1 MYEFIKDN
9 VVSSQS
15 QNMPI
20 NITTVSFIADGEQT
34 NFSVGTNIGT
44 LFSVSMNGIGQIR
57 DLSFTFINFTS
68 TITFIEP
75 PIKNSVITVQFY
87 KGTNSVILDNKGK
100 LLQFEK
106 EEFIYT
112 SSRVFNLSNSIN
124 SLITVE
130 TNGLA
135 EEDSIGFEI
144 TGDKEITYNN
154 DSNPIMGSKIS
165 ISYLY

>member
-20 NITTVSFIADGEQT
+20 NITTVSFVADGTQT

-44 LFSVSMNGIGQIR
+44 LFSVSMNGVGQIR
-57 DLSFTFINFTS
+57 DLNFTFINFTS
-68 TITFIEP
+68 TITFLVP

-106 EEFIYT
+106 EEFIYS

-135 EEDSIGFEI
+135 EEDSIGFDI
-144 TGDKEITYNN
+144 TGDKEITYIN
-154 DSNPIMGSKIS
+154 NPIVGSKIS

>member
-20 NITTVSFIADGEQT
+20 NITTVSFVADGTQT

-44 LFSVSMNGIGQIR
+44 LFSVSMNGVGQIR
-57 DLSFTFINFTS
+57 DLNFTFINFTS
-68 TITFIEP
+68 TITFLVP

-106 EEFIYT
+106 EEFIYST
-112 SSRVFNLSNSIN
+112 STVFNLSNFIN

-135 EEDSIGFEI
+135 EEDSIGFDI
-144 TGDKEITYNN
+144 TGDKEITYIN
-154 DSNPIMGSKIS
+154 NPIVGSKIS

>member
-20 NITTVSFIADGEQT
+20 NITTVSFVADGTKT

-44 LFSVSMNGIGQIR
+44 LFSVSINGIGQIR

-75 PIKNSVITVQFY
+75 PLNNSIITVQFY
-87 KGTNSVILDNKGK
+87 KGINSVILDNKGK
-100 LLQFEK
+100 LLQYEK
-106 EEFIYT
+106 EEFIYST
-112 SSRVFNLSNSIN
+112 STVFNLSNYIN

-135 EEDSIGFEI
+135 EEESVGFDI
-144 TGDKEITYNN
+144 TGDDEITYLT
-154 DSNPIMGSKIS
+154 NPKVGSKIS

>member
-20 NITTVSFIADGEQT
+20 NITTVSFVADGTQT

-44 LFSVSMNGIGQIR
+44 LFSVSMNGVGQIK
-57 DLSFTFINFTS
+57 DLNFTFINFTS
-68 TITFIEP
+68 TITFLVP

-106 EEFIYT
+106 EEFIYST
-112 SSRVFNLSNSIN
+112 STVFNLSNFIN

-135 EEDSIGFEI
+135 EEESVGFDI
-144 TGDKEITYNN
+144 TGDDEITYL
-154 DSNPIMGSKIS
+154 SNPKVGSKIS

>member
-20 NITTVSFIADGEQT
+20 NITTVSFIADGTQT

-75 PIKNSVITVQFY
+75 PLNNSIITVQFY
-87 KGTNSVILDNKGK
+87 KGINSVILDNKGK

-106 EEFIYT
+106 EEFIYST
-112 SSRVFNLSNSIN
+112 STVFNLSNFIN

-135 EEDSIGFEI
+135 EEESVGFDI
-144 TGDKEITYNN
+144 TGDDEITYL
-154 DSNPIMGSKIS
+154 SNPKVGSKIS

>member
-20 NITTVSFIADGEQT
+20 NITTVSFISDGTQT

-75 PIKNSVITVQFY
+75 PLNNSIITVQFY
-87 KGTNSVILDNKGK
+87 KGINSVILDNKGK

-106 EEFIYT
+106 EEFIYST
-112 SSRVFNLSNSIN
+112 STVFNLSNYIN

-135 EEDSIGFEI
+135 EEESVGFDI
-144 TGDKEITYNN
+144 TGDDEITYLT
-154 DSNPIMGSKIS
+154 NPKVGSKIS

>member
-20 NITTVSFIADGEQT
+20 NITTVSFIADGTQT

-57 DLSFTFINFTS
+57 DLNFTFINFTS
-68 TITFIEP
+68 TITFLVP

-135 EEDSIGFEI
+135 EEDSIGFDI
-144 TGDKEITYNN
+144 TGDKEITYIN
-154 DSNPIMGSKIS
+154 NPIVGSKIS

>member
-15 QNMPI
+15 QNLAV
-20 NITTVSFIADGEQT
+20 NITTVSFIADGTQT

-44 LFSVSMNGIGQIR
+44 LFSVSMNGIGQIK
-57 DLSFTFINFTS
+57 DLNFTFINFTS
-68 TITFIEP
+68 TITFLVP

-135 EEDSIGFEI
+135 EEDSIGFDI
-144 TGDKEITYNN
+144 TGDKEITYIN
-154 DSNPIMGSKIS
+154 NPIVGSKIS

>member
-20 NITTVSFIADGEQT
+20 NITTVSFIADGTQT

-57 DLSFTFINFTS
+57 DLNFTFINFTS
-68 TITFIEP
+68 TITFFTP

-87 KGTNSVILDNKGK
+87 KGINSVILDNKGK

-112 SSRVFNLSNSIN
+112 TSTVFNLINFIN

-135 EEDSIGFEI
+135 EEESVGFDI
-144 TGDKEITYNN
+144 TGDNEITYL
-154 DSNPIMGSKIS
+154 SNPKVGSKIS

>member
-20 NITTVSFIADGEQT
+20 NITTVSFVTDGTQT

-75 PIKNSVITVQFY
+75 PLNNSIITVQFY
-87 KGTNSVILDNKGK
+87 KGINSVILDNKGK
-100 LLQFEK
+100 LLQYEK
-106 EEFIYT
+106 EEFIYST
-112 SSRVFNLSNSIN
+112 SMVFNLSNYIN

-135 EEDSIGFEI
+135 EEESVGFDI
-144 TGDKEITYNN
+144 TGDDEITYLT
-154 DSNPIMGSKIS
+154 NPKVGSKIS

>member
-20 NITTVSFIADGEQT
+20 NIMTVSFIADGTQT

-75 PIKNSVITVQFY
+75 PINNSIITIQFY
-87 KGTNSVILDNKGK
+87 KGINSVILDNKGK

-106 EEFIYT
+106 QEFIYT
-112 SSRVFNLSNSIN
+112 ASRVFNLSNSIN

-135 EEDSIGFEI
+135 EEESVGFDI
-144 TGDKEITYNN
+144 TGDDEITYL
-154 DSNPIMGSKIS
+154 SNPKVGSKIS

>member
-20 NITTVSFIADGEQT
+20 NITTVSFVADGTQT

-75 PIKNSVITVQFY
+75 PLNNSIITVQFY
-87 KGTNSVILDNKGK
+87 KGINSVILDNKGK

-106 EEFIYT
+106 EEFIYST
-112 SSRVFNLSNSIN
+112 SMVFNLSNSIN

-135 EEDSIGFEI
+135 EEESVGFDI
-144 TGDKEITYNN
+144 TGDDEITYL
-154 DSNPIMGSKIS
+154 SNPKVGSKIS

>member
-1 MYEFIKDN
+1 MYEFIKDT

-20 NITTVSFIADGEQT
+20 NIMTVSFIVDGTQT

-57 DLSFTFINFTS
+57 DLNFTFINFTS
-68 TITFIEP
+68 TITFFTP
-75 PIKNSVITVQFY
+75 PINNSIITVQFY
-87 KGTNSVILDNKGK
+87 KGINSVILDNKGK

-106 EEFIYT
+106 QEFIYST
-112 SSRVFNLSNSIN
+112 STVFNLSNSIN

-135 EEDSIGFEI
+135 EEESVGFDI
-144 TGDKEITYNN
+144 TGDDEITYL
-154 DSNPIMGSKIS
+154 SNPKVGSKIS
-165 ISYLY
+165 ITYLY

>member
-9 VVSSQS
+9 IVSSQS

-20 NITTVSFIADGEQT
+20 NITTVSFVADGIQT

-57 DLSFTFINFTS
+57 DLNFTFINFTS
-68 TITFIEP
+68 TITFIEA
-75 PIKNSVITVQFY
+75 PIKNSIITVQFY
-87 KGTNSVILDNKGK
+87 KGINSVILDNKGK

-106 EEFIYT
+106 QEFIYT
-112 SSRVFNLSNSIN
+112 ASRVFNLSNYIN

-135 EEDSIGFEI
+135 EEESVGFDI
-144 TGDKEITYNN
+144 TGDDEITYLT
-154 DSNPIMGSKIS
+154 NPKVGSKIS

>member
-15 QNMPI
+15 QKMPI
-20 NITTVSFIADGEQT
+20 NITTVSFVADGTQT

-44 LFSVSMNGIGQIR
+44 LFSVSINGIGQIK

-75 PIKNSVITVQFY
+75 PLNNSIITVQFY
-87 KGTNSVILDNKGK
+87 KGINSVILDNKGK
-100 LLQFEK
+100 LLQYEK
-106 EEFIYT
+106 EEFIYST
-112 SSRVFNLSNSIN
+112 STVFNLSNYIN

-135 EEDSIGFEI
+135 EEESVGFDI
-144 TGDKEITYNN
+144 TGDDEITYL
-154 DSNPIMGSKIS
+154 SNPKVGSKIS

>member
-20 NITTVSFIADGEQT
+20 NITTVSFVADGTQT

-75 PIKNSVITVQFY
+75 PLNNSIITVQFY
-87 KGTNSVILDNKGK
+87 KGINSVILDNKGK

-106 EEFIYT
+106 EEFIYST
-112 SSRVFNLSNSIN
+112 SMVFNLSNSIN

-135 EEDSIGFEI
+135 EEESVGFDI
-144 TGDKEITYNN
+144 TGDDEITYLT
-154 DSNPIMGSKIS
+154 NPKVGSKIS

>member
-20 NITTVSFIADGEQT
+20 NITTVSFIADGTQT

-44 LFSVSMNGIGQIR
+44 LFSVSINGIGQIR

-75 PIKNSVITVQFY
+75 PLNNSIITVQFY
-87 KGTNSVILDNKGK
+87 KGINSVILDNKGK

-106 EEFIYT
+106 EEFIYST
-112 SSRVFNLSNSIN
+112 SMVFNLSNSIN

-135 EEDSIGFEI
+135 EEESVGFDI
-144 TGDKEITYNN
+144 TGDDEITYL
-154 DSNPIMGSKIS
+154 SNPKVGSKIS

>member
-20 NITTVSFIADGEQT
+20 NITTVSFIADGTQT

-75 PIKNSVITVQFY
+75 PLNNSIITVQFY
-87 KGTNSVILDNKGK
+87 KGINSVILDNKGK

-106 EEFIYT
+106 EEFIYST
-112 SSRVFNLSNSIN
+112 STVFNLSNSIN

-135 EEDSIGFEI
+135 EEDSIGFDI
-144 TGDKEITYNN
+144 TGDKEITYIN
-154 DSNPIMGSKIS
+154 NPIVGSKIS

>member
-20 NITTVSFIADGEQT
+20 NITTVSFVADGTQT

-44 LFSVSMNGIGQIR
+44 LFSVSMNGVGQIR
-57 DLSFTFINFTS
+57 DLNFTFINFTS
-68 TITFIEP
+68 TITFLVP

-154 DSNPIMGSKIS
+154 NPIVGSKIS

>member
-1 MYEFIKDN
+1 
-9 VVSSQS
+9 
-15 QNMPI
+15 MPI
-20 NITTVSFIADGEQT
+20 NITTVSFVADGTQT

-44 LFSVSMNGIGQIR
+44 LFSVSINGIGQIK

-75 PIKNSVITVQFY
+75 PLNNSIITVQFY
-87 KGTNSVILDNKGK
+87 KGINSVILDNKGK
-100 LLQFEK
+100 LLQYEK
-106 EEFIYT
+106 EEFIYST
-112 SSRVFNLSNSIN
+112 STVFNLSNYIN

-135 EEDSIGFEI
+135 EEESVGFDI
-144 TGDKEITYNN
+144 TGDDEITYL
-154 DSNPIMGSKIS
+154 SNPKVGSKIS

>member
-20 NITTVSFIADGEQT
+20 NITTVSFVADGTQT

-44 LFSVSMNGIGQIR
+44 LFSVSMNGIGQIK

-75 PIKNSVITVQFY
+75 PLNNSIITVQFY
-87 KGTNSVILDNKGK
+87 KGINSVILDNKGK
-100 LLQFEK
+100 LLQYEK
-106 EEFIYT
+106 EEFIYST
-112 SSRVFNLSNSIN
+112 STVFNLSNYIN

-135 EEDSIGFEI
+135 EEESVGFEI
-144 TGDKEITYNN
+144 TGDDEITYL
-154 DSNPIMGSKIS
+154 SNPKVGSKIS

>member
-20 NITTVSFIADGEQT
+20 NITTVSFISDGTQT

-44 LFSVSMNGIGQIR
+44 LFSVSINGIGQIK

-75 PIKNSVITVQFY
+75 PLNNSIITVQFY
-87 KGTNSVILDNKGK
+87 KGINSVILDNKGK
-100 LLQFEK
+100 LLQYEK
-106 EEFIYT
+106 EEFIYST
-112 SSRVFNLSNSIN
+112 STVFNLSNYIN

-135 EEDSIGFEI
+135 EEESVGFDI
-144 TGDKEITYNN
+144 TGDDEITYL
-154 DSNPIMGSKIS
+154 SNPKVGSKIS

>member
-20 NITTVSFIADGEQT
+20 NITTVSFIADGTQT

-44 LFSVSMNGIGQIR
+44 LFSVSINGIGQIR

-75 PIKNSVITVQFY
+75 PLNNSIITVQFY
-87 KGTNSVILDNKGK
+87 KGINSVILDNKGK

-106 EEFIYT
+106 EEFIYST
-112 SSRVFNLSNSIN
+112 STVFNLSNFIN

-135 EEDSIGFEI
+135 EEESVGFDI
-144 TGDKEITYNN
+144 TGDDEITYL
-154 DSNPIMGSKIS
+154 SNPKVGSKIS

>member
-15 QNMPI
+15 QNMLI
-20 NITTVSFIADGEQT
+20 NITTVSFVADGTQT
-34 NFSVGTNIGT
+34 NFSVGTNIGN

-75 PIKNSVITVQFY
+75 PLNNSIITVQFY
-87 KGTNSVILDNKGK
+87 KGINSVILDNKGK

-106 EEFIYT
+106 EEFIYST
-112 SSRVFNLSNSIN
+112 STVFNLSNYIN

-135 EEDSIGFEI
+135 
-144 TGDKEITYNN
+144 
-154 DSNPIMGSKIS
+154 
-165 ISYLY
+165 

>member
-20 NITTVSFIADGEQT
+20 NIMTVSFVADGTQT

-75 PIKNSVITVQFY
+75 PLNNSIITVQFY
-87 KGTNSVILDNKGK
+87 KGINSVILDNKGK

-106 EEFIYT
+106 EEFIYST
-112 SSRVFNLSNSIN
+112 LTVFNLSNFIN

-135 EEDSIGFEI
+135 EEESVGFDI
-144 TGDKEITYNN
+144 TGDDEITYL
-154 DSNPIMGSKIS
+154 SNPKVGSKIS

>member
-15 QNMPI
+15 QNLAV
-20 NITTVSFIADGEQT
+20 NITTVSFIADGTQT

-57 DLSFTFINFTS
+57 DLNFTFINFTS
-68 TITFIEP
+68 TITFFTP

-112 SSRVFNLSNSIN
+112 SSRVFNLNNSIN

-135 EEDSIGFEI
+135 EEDSIGFDI
-144 TGDKEITYNN
+144 TGDKEITYIN
-154 DSNPIMGSKIS
+154 NPIVGSKIS

>member
-20 NITTVSFIADGEQT
+20 NITTVSFVADGTQT

-68 TITFIEP
+68 TITFIEA
-75 PIKNSVITVQFY
+75 PIKNSIITVQFY
-87 KGTNSVILDNKGK
+87 KGINSVILDNKGK

-106 EEFIYT
+106 QEFIYT
-112 SSRVFNLSNSIN
+112 TSRVFNLNNSIN

-135 EEDSIGFEI
+135 EEESVGFDI
-144 TGDKEITYNN
+144 TGDDEITYL
-154 DSNPIMGSKIS
+154 SNPKVGSKIS

>member
-15 QNMPI
+15 QNMAL
-20 NITTVSFIADGEQT
+20 NITTVSFIADGTQT
-34 NFSVGTNIGT
+34 NFSVGTSIGT

-57 DLSFTFINFTS
+57 DLSFTHINFTS
-68 TITFIEP
+68 TITFFEP
-75 PIKNSVITVQFY
+75 PLKNSIITVQFY
-87 KGTNSVILDNKGK
+87 KGINSVILDNKGK

-112 SSRVFNLSNSIN
+112 TSRVFNLSNSIN

-135 EEDSIGFEI
+135 EEDSIGFDI
-144 TGDKEITYNN
+144 TGDKEITYMN
-154 DSNPIMGSKIS
+154 NPIVGSKIS

>member
-20 NITTVSFIADGEQT
+20 NIMTVSFVADGTQT

-75 PIKNSVITVQFY
+75 PINNSIITVQFY
-87 KGTNSVILDNKGK
+87 KGINSVILDNKGK

-106 EEFIYT
+106 EEFIYST
-112 SSRVFNLSNSIN
+112 LTVFNLSNFIN

-135 EEDSIGFEI
+135 EEESVGFDI
-144 TGDKEITYNN
+144 TGDDEITYL
-154 DSNPIMGSKIS
+154 SNPKVGSKIS

>member
-15 QNMPI
+15 QNIPI
-20 NITTVSFIADGEQT
+20 NITTVSFISDGTQT

-68 TITFIEP
+68 TITFIES
-75 PIKNSVITVQFY
+75 PIKNSIITVQFY
-87 KGTNSVILDNKGK
+87 KGINSVILDNKGK

-106 EEFIYT
+106 QEFIYT
-112 SSRVFNLSNSIN
+112 TSRVFNLSNSIN

-135 EEDSIGFEI
+135 EEESVGFDI
-144 TGDKEITYNN
+144 TGDDEITYL
-154 DSNPIMGSKIS
+154 SNPKVGSKIS

>member
-20 NITTVSFIADGEQT
+20 NITTVSFISDGTQT

-68 TITFIEP
+68 TITFIES
-75 PIKNSVITVQFY
+75 PIKNSIITVQFY
-87 KGTNSVILDNKGK
+87 KGINSVILDNKGK

-106 EEFIYT
+106 QEFIYT
-112 SSRVFNLSNSIN
+112 TSRVFNLSNSIN

-135 EEDSIGFEI
+135 EEESVGFDI
-144 TGDKEITYNN
+144 TGDDEITYL
-154 DSNPIMGSKIS
+154 SNPKVGSKIS

>member
-9 VVSSQS
+9 VVSIQS

-20 NITTVSFIADGEQT
+20 NITTVSFIADGTQT

-57 DLSFTFINFTS
+57 DLNFTFINFTS
-68 TITFIEP
+68 TITFLVP

-106 EEFIYT
+106 EEFIY
-112 SSRVFNLSNSIN
+112 SSSTVFNLSNFIN

-135 EEDSIGFEI
+135 EKESIGFDI
-144 TGDKEITYNN
+144 TGSKEITYL
-154 DSNPIMGSKIS
+154 SNPKVGSKIS

>member
-9 VVSSQS
+9 IVSSQS

-20 NITTVSFIADGEQT
+20 NITTVSFVADGIQT

-75 PIKNSVITVQFY
+75 PINNSIITIQFY
-87 KGTNSVILDNKGK
+87 KGINSVILDNKGK

-106 EEFIYT
+106 QEFIYT
-112 SSRVFNLSNSIN
+112 ASRVFNLSNSIN

-135 EEDSIGFEI
+135 EEESVGFDI
-144 TGDKEITYNN
+144 TGDDEITYL
-154 DSNPIMGSKIS
+154 SNPKVGSKIS

>member
-20 NITTVSFIADGEQT
+20 NITTVSFVADGTQT

-75 PIKNSVITVQFY
+75 PLNNSIITVQFY
-87 KGTNSVILDNKGK
+87 KGINSVILDNKGK

-106 EEFIYT
+106 EEFIYST
-112 SSRVFNLSNSIN
+112 STVFNLSNFIN

-154 DSNPIMGSKIS
+154 NPIVGSKIS